1 MNQRFNLIERLQL
14 VVSSTSKHKGNNDV
28 SLERGDIAGAYRK
41 IYDVANS
48 LASSEGL
55 MWIQIKFKQDTID
68 KIEANARSQ
77 EHANAES
84 LPPLLETQLWEYLD
98 KKRQEYLNN
107 MKQLMELYIKSR
119 WAEKRKEE

>member
-14 VVSSTSKHKGNNDV
+14 VVTSTSKQKVQGDA
-28 SLERGDIAGAYRK
+28 SLERGDIAGAYRR

-48 LASSEGL
+48 LASSEGI
-55 MWIQIKFKQDTID
+55 MWIQVKFKQDTID
-68 KIEANARSQ
+68 KIEAKSQ
-77 EHANAES
+77 DDATAEK
-84 LPPLLETQLWEYLD
+84 LPPLLETQLWEYVD
-98 KKRQEYLNN
+98 KKRQEYLNS